1 MSTYSDLVKVEKDI
15 YNMISSGNMNAKK
28 LSKLFLK
35 RAKLSAQFAYEQEQN
50 EVTEIKVTKARGRKR
65 VTVID
70 KLAKDLEKLMKKDS
84 GYRKDIITGH
94 DIGEKITELAS
105 YRKASE
111 VCRDLGIQRLTRS
124 HLTRFYK
131 AVSRKGLEE
140 ILKYAKDQDITL
152 CRAFFIGLNEA
163 KFQTERQ
170 YTRFA
175 ISCINN
181 KFLTAKK
188 VHDAI
193 VANALNYAT
202 EMERTCALNEN
213 VRIGVNALTA
223 SALEMSTVK
232 DAQ

>member
-70 KLAKDLEKLMKKDS
+70 KLAKDLEKLMKKDT
-84 GYRKDIITGH
+84 GHHKDIAIGH
-94 DIGEKITELAS
+94 EIGGKLIELAS
-105 YRKASE
+105 YRKAGE
-111 VCRDLGIQRLTRS
+111 VCNDLGINKCTRS
-124 HLTRFYK
+124 HLTQFYK
-131 AVSRKGLEE
+131 ATTKEGLDE
-140 ILKYAKDQDITL
+140 ILNYAKEKNVDIYRT
-152 CRAFFIGLNEA
+152 FFLSLNEG
-163 KFQTERQ
+163 KFQNQRQ
-170 YTRFA
+170 YTQFA

-181 KFLTAKK
+181 GAITAKQ
-188 VHDAI
+188 VHNAI
-193 VANALNYAT
+193 LLNARNYAT